1 MSLGPVTGLVDSPV
15 ADVTRAALRVASGR
29 FFDARKFHLPSKLR
43 DRHTMSWY
51 NKVAWSEGLFLR
63 PQLFQQQERYL
74 EHLAHK
80 RAAALS
86 PFFWGFSRYAID
98 AESLTLGKV
107 VLASADGIFAD
118 GTPFDMPSQ
127 TPPPAPLT
135 ILPEHL
141 EQIIYLAVPIRTPNG
156 EETSFD
162 EPGASSSSLARFSV
176 FDTELRD
183 ANSMGQGPKTVQLSR
198 LRLRL
203 LPQRELTDAWIGL
216 PLTRV
221 TTLRSDGSIAI
232 DANLIPPV
240 SGYGASPLLTDWV
253 TNLHGLCRLRAQ
265 SLAGRLSGNDGKSSE
280 AAEVSDFL
288 LLQILNRCEP
298 LLEHWLRVK
307 ETSPEQ
313 LYTLLKMLSGEL
325 STFVRPST
333 RRPRVH
339 APYQH
344 ADPYLSFKELI
355 ADIQALLNDVL
366 VRSAQNIPLAERANG
381 VRVASVDPSEL
392 KGFSSLV
399 FAVAAHT
406 PSDQLATQFPARCK
420 VGPSDRLGE
429 LIRSHLPGIPLQTLP
444 VPPRQIPFNA
454 GFVYFQIEPRG
465 PLWEHMVKH
474 GGLALHV
481 AGEFPGLRMELWGV
495 REK

>member
-1 MSLGPVTGLVDSPV
+1 MN
-15 ADVTRAALRVASGR
+15 
-29 FFDARKFHLPSKLR
+29 
-43 DRHTMSWY
+43 WY

-86 PFFWGFSRYAID
+86 PFYWGFSRYAID
-98 AESLTLGKV
+98 AESLSLGKV
-107 VLASADGIFAD
+107 VLASATGIFAD
-118 GTPFDMPSQ
+118 GTPFDTPGQ
-127 TPPPAPLT
+127 TLPPAPLT

-141 EQIIYLAVPIRTPNG
+141 EQVIFLAVPIRTPNG
-156 EETSFD
+156 EETTFD
-162 EPGASSSSLARFSV
+162 DAASSSGSLARFSV

-183 ANSMGQGPKTVQLSR
+183 ANSIGQGPKTVQLSR

-203 LPQRELTDAWIGL
+203 LPQREMTDAWIGL

-221 TTLRSDGSIAI
+221 TTLRSDGSIEI
-232 DANLIPPV
+232 DSQLIAPV
-240 SGYGASPLLTDWV
+240 AGYGASALLTDWI

-288 LLQILNRCEP
+288 LLQILNRYEP
-298 LLEHWLRVK
+298 LFEHWLRVR
-307 ETSPEQ
+307 ETSPEH
-313 LYTLLKMLSGEL
+313 LYMALRTLSGEL
-325 STFVRPST
+325 ATFVRPST
-333 RRPRVH
+333 RRPKEH
-339 APYQH
+339 PAYQH
-344 ADPYLSFKELI
+344 VDPYLSFKELVG
-355 ADIQALLNDVL
+355 DVQALLNDVL
-366 VRSAQNIPLAERANG
+366 VRSAQNITLAQRANG

-392 KGFSSLV
+392 NGFSSLV
-399 FAVAAHT
+399 FAVSAHL
-406 PSDQLATQFPARCK
+406 PPDQLASQFPARSK
-420 VGPSDRLGE
+420 VGPSDRLAE
-429 LIRSHLPGIPLQTLP
+429 LIRSHLPGIALQALP

-481 AGEFPGLRMELWGV
+481 AGEIPGLRMELWGV

>member
-1 MSLGPVTGLVDSPV
+1 
-15 ADVTRAALRVASGR
+15 
-29 FFDARKFHLPSKLR
+29 
-43 DRHTMSWY
+43 MSWY

-74 EHLAHK
+74 EHLSHK

-86 PFFWGFSRYAID
+86 PFYWGFSHFAID
-98 AESLTLGKV
+98 AESLSLGKV
-107 VLASADGIFAD
+107 VLASAAGIFAD
-118 GTPFDMPSQ
+118 GTPFDTPGQ

-141 EQIIYLAVPIRTPNG
+141 EQVIHLAVPIRTPNG

-162 EPGASSSSLARFSV
+162 EPGAATASLARFSV

-183 ANSMGQGPKTVQLSR
+183 ANSIGQGSKTVQLSR

-221 TTLRSDGSIAI
+221 TTLRSDGSIAL
-232 DANLIPPV
+232 DTTLIPPV
-240 SGYGASPLLTDWV
+240 AGYAASTLLKDWL
-253 TNLHGLCRLRAQ
+253 TNLHGLCRLRAE

-288 LLQILNRCEP
+288 LLQILNRYEP
-298 LLEHWLRVK
+298 LFEHWLRVGD
-307 ETSPEQ
+307 TSPEQ
-313 LYTLLKMLSGEL
+313 LYTALRTLSGEL
-325 STFVRPST
+325 ATFVRAST
-333 RRPRVH
+333 RRPQPHPAYEH
-339 APYQH
+339 AN
-344 ADPYLSFKELI
+344 PYLSFKELI
-355 ADIQALLNDVL
+355 ADVQSLLNDVL
-366 VRSAQNIPLAERANG
+366 VRSAQSIPLADRPNG
-381 VRVASVDPSEL
+381 VRVASLDPAEL
-392 KGFSSLV
+392 QGFSGLV

-406 PSDQLATQFPARCK
+406 PLDQLASQFPARCK
-420 VGPSDRLGE
+420 VGPSDRLAE

-454 GFVYFQIEPRG
+454 GFVYFQVDSRG

>member
-1 MSLGPVTGLVDSPV
+1 MT
-15 ADVTRAALRVASGR
+15 
-29 FFDARKFHLPSKLR
+29 
-43 DRHTMSWY
+43 WY

-80 RAAALS
+80 RAAVLN
-86 PFFWGFSRYAID
+86 PFFWGFSHYAID
-98 AESLTLGKV
+98 TESLSLGKL
-107 VLASADGIFAD
+107 VLASASGIFPD
-118 GTPFDMPSQ
+118 GTPFDTPGQ

-141 EQIIYLAVPIRTPNG
+141 DQLIFVAVPIRTPNG

-162 EPGASSSSLARFSV
+162 EGELASSSLARFSV

-183 ANSMGQGPKTVQLSR
+183 ANSIGQGPKTVQLSR

-203 LPQRELTDAWIGL
+203 MPQREMTDAWIGL

-221 TTLRSDGSIAI
+221 TTLRSDGSIEI
-232 DANLIPPV
+232 DRRMIPPV
-240 SGYGASPLLTDWV
+240 SGYGASALLADWI
-253 TNLHGLCRLRAQ
+253 TNTHGLCRLRAE

-288 LLQILNRCEP
+288 LLQILNRYEP
-298 LLEHWLRVK
+298 LLDHWLRVR

-313 LYTLLKMLSGEL
+313 IYIALRTLSGEL
-325 STFVRPST
+325 ATFVRPST
-333 RRPRVH
+333 RRPR
-339 APYQH
+339 QH
-344 ADPYLSFKELI
+344 PDYTHVDPYKSFKELV

-366 VRSAQNIPLAERANG
+366 VRSAQSIPLGDRANG
-381 VRVASVDPSEL
+381 VRVASIDPTEL
-392 KGFSSLV
+392 GGFSNLV
-399 FAVAAHT
+399 FAVSAHM
-406 PSDQLATQFPARCK
+406 PPDQLASQFPARSK
-420 VGPSDRLGE
+420 VGPSDRLAE
-429 LIRSHLPGIPLQTLP
+429 LIRSHLPGIPLQALP

-481 AGEFPGLRMELWGV
+481 AGEIPGLGLELWGV